1 MFSDVRLRKNKTDL
15 SSPHATLRKHRAAVL
30 ATAVDAA
37 PVCLFVADREMRYR
51 AVNAYACELLG
62 YSEQELLGMRVSDI
76 ATYDEAPRE
85 YAAMMKTAYL
95 RGVSTLRC
103 KDGEEL
109 VLSYIAGELE
119 LEGETLYVSIGY
131 AEFVD

>member
-1 MFSDVRLRKNKTDL
+1 MSKEL
-15 SSPHATLRKHRAAVL
+15 RAAIL

-37 PVCLFVADREMRYR
+37 PVCMFVADREMRYR

-62 YSEQELLGMRVSDI
+62 YSEEELLEMRVPDV

-85 YAAMMKTAYL
+85 YQAMMESAYL
-95 RGVSTLRC
+95 QGVSRLRS

-109 VLSYIAGELE
+109 LLSYVAGELE
-119 LEGETLYVSIGY
+119 LGGETLYVSVGY
-131 AEFVD
+131 AEFVEG

>member
-1 MFSDVRLRKNKTDL
+1 
-15 SSPHATLRKHRAAVL
+15 L

-37 PVCLFVADREMRYR
+37 PVCVFVADREMRYR

-62 YSEQELLGMRVSDI
+62 YTEEELLGMHVSDV

-85 YAAMMKTAYL
+85 YQAMMQTAYL
-95 RGVSTLRC
+95 QGVSRLRC

-109 VLSYIAGELE
+109 LLSYVAGELE
-119 LEGETLYVSIGY
+119 LDGETLYVSVGY
-131 AEFVD
+131 AEFVDA